1 MGTQTNDEMIYENKI
16 VVSDSVA
23 DEYGPV
29 AEIHYEQTALTM
41 ERHERQ
47 TARKVDFA
55 RQAGGPNVEIVMNYP
70 GGSGSHPMSTLR
82 MGDAPANS
90 VCDYHNEC
98 WTVPRL
104 YVCDASCLP
113 NGLGGSNPA
122 RTINAFA
129 SRAAYYAMRK
139 HFPAKWDNRIW
150 PW

>member
-1 MGTQTNDEMIYENKI
+1 MSAKIEIRELEAGEYEAWE
-16 VVSDSVA
+16 SFVA
-23 DEYGPV
+23 
-29 AEIHYEQTALTM
+29 AA
-41 ERHERQ
+41 
-47 TARKVDFA
+47 
-55 RQAGGPNVEIVMNYP
+55 P

-82 MGDAPANS
+82 MGDSPTNS
-90 VCDYHNEC
+90 VCDYNNEC

-129 SRAAYYAMRK
+129 SRAAYYAMQK
-139 HFPAKWDNRIW
+139 HFPAKWAGRVW